1 LTEVAGWCGATL
13 GASTDSDR
21 VIRDV
26 AALDEAGPGDL
37 TFLDNP
43 RYLDALK
50 RTRAAAALVSPRY
63 AGAAPATCA
72 VLIAAEPYRAMAV
85 VMTKLYPFAVK
96 PGSVFGETGISPAA
110 SVHPSARLE
119 LGVIV
124 DPGAVI
130 GRGVELGAGTIIG
143 PNAVIG
149 PGVRIGRDGSVGAS
163 TTILAAL
170 IGDRVIIHP
179 GAHIGQDGF
188 GFALGPRGHLKV
200 PQIGRVI
207 IQNDVEIGAGVTIDR
222 GANRD
227 TVIGEGAK
235 IDNLVQI
242 GHNVVIGRHAVL
254 VSQSGVSG
262 SSAIG
267 DFAALGGQAGIAGH
281 LTIGAG
287 APASGGPARQRS
299 PCGSFFARSPRSSD
313 WPTATRVATP
323 TPNNAAERTGEKG
336 SGMNELAAQTFDSYD
351 IQKLLELLPHRYPF
365 LLVDRIVE
373 ARGDEYGVGIKN
385 VTANEPHF
393 QGHFPGRPVM
403 PGVLLIE
410 AMAQTAGAL
419 CVASQQDKSAPSVV
433 YMMTVDKA
441 KFRKPVVP
449 GDQVRFHMTRIA
461 KKRNMWWFRGEAK
474 VEDVLVCEAEVS
486 AMLVRE

>member
-1 LTEVAGWCGATL
+1 MARIRFFPPNSAPSLAEVANWCGATL
-13 GASTDSDR
+13 APEADPGR

-26 AALDEAGPGDL
+26 AALDHAGPGDL

-43 RYLDALK
+43 RYIGALK
-50 RTRAAAALVSPRY
+50 RTRAAAALVAARY
-63 AGAAPATCA
+63 AGSAPSTCA
-72 VLIAAEPYRAMAV
+72 ALITPEPYRAMAL
-85 VMTKLYPFAVK
+85 VMTRLYPAAVK
-96 PGSVFGETGISPAA
+96 PGSVFGETGISRTA

-119 LGVIV
+119 PGVLV

-130 GRGVELGAGTIIG
+130 GRGAEIGAGTIIG

-149 PGVRIGRDGSVGAS
+149 PEVRIGRNGSVGAS
-163 TTILAAL
+163 TTIVAAL

-188 GFALGPRGHLKV
+188 GFALGDRGHLKV

-207 IQNDVEIGAGVTIDR
+207 IQDDVEIGAGVAIDR

-254 VSQSGVSG
+254 VAQSGVSG

-287 APASGGPARQRS
+287 AQVAAAAGVMTDIPAGERWAGAPAKPVRE
-299 PCGSFFARSPRSSD
+299 FFRE
-313 WPTATRVATP
+313 VA
-323 TPNNAAERTGEKG
+323 AIKR
-336 SGMNELAAQTFDSYD
+336 LAA
-351 IQKLLELLPHRYPF
+351 
-365 LLVDRIVE
+365 
-373 ARGDEYGVGIKN
+373 
-385 VTANEPHF
+385 
-393 QGHFPGRPVM
+393 
-403 PGVLLIE
+403 
-410 AMAQTAGAL
+410 
-419 CVASQQDKSAPSVV
+419 SAP
-433 YMMTVDKA
+433 
-441 KFRKPVVP
+441 
-449 GDQVRFHMTRIA
+449 
-461 KKRNMWWFRGEAK
+461 RGGANA
-474 VEDVLVCEAEVS
+474 D
-486 AMLVRE
+486 

>member
-1 LTEVAGWCGATL
+1 MARIRFFPSISAPSLAEVASWCGATL
-13 GASTDSDR
+13 ASDAEAGR

-26 AALDEAGPGDL
+26 AALDRAALGDL

-43 RYLDALK
+43 RYLEAF
-50 RTRAAAALVSPRY
+50 RETHATAALVAPRY
-63 AGAAPATCA
+63 ASATPATCVA
-72 VLIAAEPYRAMAV
+72 LVAPDPYRAMAL
-85 VMTKLYPFAVK
+85 VMARLYPSAVK
-96 PGSVFGETGISPAA
+96 PGSVFGESTISPAA

-119 LGVIV
+119 SGVIV

-130 GRGVELGAGTIIG
+130 GRGAEIGAGTIVG
-143 PNAVIG
+143 ANAVIG
-149 PGVRIGRDGSVGAS
+149 PEVRIGRDGSVGALS
-163 TTILAAL
+163 TILAAL

-235 IDNLVQI
+235 VDNLVQI

-254 VSQSGVSG
+254 VAQSGVSG

-287 APASGGPARQRS
+287 AQVAAAAGVMTDIPAGERWAGAPAQ
-299 PCGSFFARSPRSSD
+299 PVKKFFRE
-313 WPTATRVATP
+313 VA
-323 TPNNAAERTGEKG
+323 AIR
-336 SGMNELAAQTFDSYD
+336 
-351 IQKLLELLPHRYPF
+351 R
-365 LLVDRIVE
+365 LVD
-373 ARGDEYGVGIKN
+373 GDPREDA
-385 VTANEPHF
+385 TAE
-393 QGHFPGRPVM
+393 
-403 PGVLLIE
+403 
-410 AMAQTAGAL
+410 
-419 CVASQQDKSAPSVV
+419 
-433 YMMTVDKA
+433 
-441 KFRKPVVP
+441 
-449 GDQVRFHMTRIA
+449 
-461 KKRNMWWFRGEAK
+461 
-474 VEDVLVCEAEVS
+474 
-486 AMLVRE
+486 